1 MNYGLAQGVAP
12 APLSP
17 LGFGS
22 LPPPEFGPLLKAV
35 SRSFYLSLRFLP
47 KGLRE
52 PLGLAYLLA
61 RTSDTIAD
69 ASEAPLAAR
78 LEALEAF
85 IRALAGARE
94 TEQRHS
100 ELGVMFTQ
108 MGCSNPDEARL
119 LQKADALV
127 ACFSGL
133 TIPVKDEVFL
143 VLQTIIAGQR
153 GDLLRFGYASAS
165 APQALL
171 RASDTTAYTYAVAGC
186 VGEFWTRIC
195 ALQMPG
201 FSRIPLPELL
211 ELGRHLGQ
219 GLQLVNILRDL
230 PEDLRMGRCYLP
242 LEELEE
248 AGLSA
253 QDLLAS
259 PTKAR
264 PVFERW
270 LAQAGVWLG
279 AGEAYVSGIRGR
291 RLRFS
296 VALPRLLGMETLAL
310 LRRHPPLETPHRVSV
325 SRSTVLRCAL
335 NACKA

>member
-1 MNYGLAQGVAP
+1 VNHRSAQGVAP

-17 LGFGS
+17 LEFGPRP
-22 LPPPEFGPLLKAV
+22 LPEFGPLLKAV

-47 KGLRE
+47 EGLRE

-78 LEALEAF
+78 LEALEALM
-85 IRALAGARE
+85 RALTAARE
-94 TEQRHS
+94 TQESPS
-100 ELGVMFTQ
+100 ELGAMFAQ

-133 TIPVKDEVFL
+133 TTPVRTEVFS
-143 VLQTIIAGQR
+143 VLQTITAGQR
-153 GDLLRFGYASAS
+153 GDLLRFGYASAL

-171 RASDTTAYTYAVAGC
+171 RSSDTTAYTYAVAGC

-201 FSRIPLPELL
+201 FSRIPVPELL

-253 QDLLAS
+253 QDLLQN

-264 PVFERW
+264 PIFDRW
-270 LAQAGVWLG
+270 LAQAEAWLR

-296 VALPRLLGMETLAL
+296 VALPRLLGMETLTL
-310 LRRHPPLETPHRVSV
+310 LRRNPPLETPHRVRV

-335 NACKA
+335 KACKA